1 MPYKGPSSLQLPL
14 LLLLG
19 EIYLGDPFSFYGL
32 ANSTLLL
39 ISSEPWP
46 KHPDATRLTSPLW
59 ALLDPMDHTHHFRT

>member
-32 ANSTLLL
+32 AASTLLL
-39 ISSEPWP
+39 ISSEP
-46 KHPDATRLTSPLW
+46 
-59 ALLDPMDHTHHFRT
+59 